1 MKAVSRGP
9 ARRAAASNLRDI
21 RIPFIQKAA
30 LTVRGVTEHPFLVD
44 LGLRGAFAERPA
56 ALPVGERVVLR
67 FNLPGNEIPL
77 TVGCRVAW
85 WHPPGAPLRSKALP
99 PGLGL
104 EFVEWS
110 EEDEGRL
117 RRYLEAYL
125 LRSVGRRFHRPL
137 PLAGDGDEP

>member
-9 ARRAAASNLRDI
+9 ARRDAASSLRDI

-30 LTVRGVTEHPFLVD
+30 LTLGGRTEALFLVD
-44 LGLRGAFAERPA
+44 LGLRGAFAERGDP
-56 ALPVGERVVLR
+56 LPVGERVSLR
-67 FNLPGNEIPL
+67 FSLPGNEIPI

-85 WHPPGAPLRSKALP
+85 WHPPGAPLVSKALP
-99 PGLGL
+99 AGLGL
-104 EFVEWS
+104 EFLECS

-125 LRSVGRRFHRPL
+125 QRSAGRRFHRPL